1 MKQQLVLV
9 GGGARSGKSH
19 FALELAAT
27 FGPRRLFIATAE
39 GLDDEMAARIAEH
52 RRERGDAFTT
62 IEEPVA
68 LEECLGRAFT
78 PADGR
83 VGPPDAIVV
92 DCLTLWISNLL
103 VRGYPEPAI
112 AARIAALGEVLGARR
127 AHVILVSNEVGMGVV
142 PETALGRTFR
152 DVVGRLHQVVAGQA
166 DQIFV
171 GLMGIMLRV
180 APEPIVRVA
189 R

>member
-1 MKQQLVLV
+1 VKRQLVLV
-9 GGGARSGKSH
+9 GGGARSGKSR

-68 LEECLGRAFT
+68 LEECLGRAFA

-103 VRGYPEPAI
+103 VRGAPEAAI
-112 AARIAALGEVLGARR
+112 AARIAALGEVLRARR

-152 DVVGRLHQVVAGQA
+152 DVVGRLHQVLAGQA

-171 GLMGIMLRV
+171 GLMGVVLRV